1 MAKEKHNPITVGKR
15 ILQYS
20 RPYRFFLWVALLL
33 AVISSV
39 ASLSIPIQIG
49 RGVDC
54 MIGQGDVNKERLI
67 PILIRLAVT
76 ALLYALSQWLMSL
89 CTNRVA
95 YGTVRD
101 IRTTVFSHLENLP
114 LRYLDAKRYGDT
126 ISRITTD
133 IEVISDGL
141 ILGAAQLLTGIIMIV
156 GTLFF
161 MVSINLWIALIVVIL
176 TPLSLLVAGFIAKKT
191 FAMSKQQ
198 AKVRGELT
206 AYIEEM
212 IGNQKLVQAF
222 AHEEDAQ
229 KEFEEV
235 NEQLRNS
242 GLKATFF
249 SSIVNPSTRF
259 INGLIYA
266 GVGIAGAFA
275 VIKGVMSVGQL
286 SSFLA
291 YANQYTKPFNEISG
305 VMAELQNAAA
315 CAQRVFEL
323 LDEPEESADGKREL
337 TKASGRIELDQV
349 SFSYAKE
356 KPLIENLNL
365 RVTPGQ
371 RIAIVGPTGCGKTTL
386 INLLMRFYDTDRGEI
401 RLDHIPLREMS
412 RESLRSSF
420 GMVLQDT
427 WLKTGTIRENIAYGK
442 PEATEDEIRAAA
454 REAFLEHTILQLP
467 QGYDTIVSDDKQ
479 NISQGQKQLLCIARI
494 MLLLPP
500 LLILDEA
507 TSSIDTL
514 TEVRIQKAFTNLMK
528 GRTSFV
534 VAHRLTTIKEADTI
548 LVMKD
553 GSIVEQGTHKELL
566 DQNGFYASMYQNA

>member
-1 MAKEKHNPITVGKR
+1 MEKDKQSLMEISKR
-15 ILQYS
+15 ILQFAK
-20 RPYRFFLWVALLL
+20 PYRLYLWIALFF
-33 AVISSV
+33 AVISSI

-49 RGVDC
+49 NGVDC
-54 MIGQGDVNKERLI
+54 LVGQGNTDMKRLL
-67 PILIRLAVT
+67 PVLIKLAVT
-76 ALLYALSQWLMSL
+76 IGIFSVTQWLMSL
-89 CTNRVA
+89 CTNKAA

-101 IRTTVFSHLENLP
+101 IRTSVFSHLEHLP

-141 ILGAAQLLTGIIMIV
+141 MLGAAQLLTGILMII

-161 MVSINLWIALIVVIL
+161 MVSINLFIALIVVVL
-176 TPLSLLVAGFIAKKT
+176 TPLSLLAAGFIAKKT

-198 AKVRGELT
+198 AKFRGDLT

-222 AHEEDAQ
+222 SHEVPAQ
-229 KEFEEV
+229 QEFETV
-235 NEQLRNS
+235 NEQLRSS

-266 GVGIAGAFA
+266 GVGISGAFA
-275 VIKGVMSVGQL
+275 VMKGVMSIGQL

-323 LDEPEESADGKREL
+323 LDEEEEIAEGEYEYDN
-337 TKASGRIELDQV
+337 ASGRIELNRAA
-349 SFSYAKE
+349 FSYTKDKA
-356 KPLIENLNL
+356 LIQNLNL
-365 RVTPGQ
+365 KVSAGQ

-386 INLLMRFYDTDRGEI
+386 INLLMRFYDTDSGEI
-401 RLDHIPLREMS
+401 MMDSVSIRDMTRK
-412 RESLRSSF
+412 SLRASY

-442 PEATEDEIRAAA
+442 PDASEEEIRQAA
-454 REAFLEHTILQLP
+454 RAAYMEHTILQLP
-467 QGYDTIVSDDKQ
+467 HGYDTVVSDDLQ

-507 TSSIDTL
+507 TSSIDTM
-514 TEVRIQKAFTNLMK
+514 TEVRIQKAFASLMK

-534 VAHRLTTIKEADTI
+534 VAHRLTTIKEADCI

-553 GSIVEQGTHKELL
+553 GSIIEQGTHEELL
-566 DQNGFYASMYQNA
+566 SKKGFYASMYQNA